1 MNNTVKTTL
10 LAFLLGFSAF
20 ASAGHHSGATHEGT
34 QVKHVGFSQ
43 MGDPATVLEVKTEA
57 SAALR
62 PGDVRVKV
70 LASPINPSDLLQI
83 AGNYGVDPVLPA
95 RPGSEGIGRVTE
107 VSADVQ
113 ALKVGQLVLLASGS
127 ARSGAKGRATGSS
140 CKWECVG
147 GRTSRSGSRL
157 SAAS

>member
-1 MNNTVKTTL
+1 MELIMNNTVKTTL

-62 PGDVRVKV
+62 PGDWLTQTNCGLYLGVAPIKK
-70 LASPINPSDLLQI
+70 ASLLVFFSQ
-83 AGNYGVDPVLPA
+83 
-95 RPGSEGIGRVTE
+95 
-107 VSADVQ
+107 
-113 ALKVGQLVLLASGS
+113 
-127 ARSGAKGRATGSS
+127 
-140 CKWECVG
+140 
-147 GRTSRSGSRL
+147 
-157 SAAS
+157 

>member
-1 MNNTVKTTL
+1 MELIMNNTVKTTL

-34 QVKHVGFSQ
+34 QVKHIGFSQ

-70 LASPINPSDLLQI
+70 LASH
-83 AGNYGVDPVLPA
+83 
-95 RPGSEGIGRVTE
+95 
-107 VSADVQ
+107 
-113 ALKVGQLVLLASGS
+113 
-127 ARSGAKGRATGSS
+127 
-140 CKWECVG
+140 W
-147 GRTSRSGSRL
+147 TSQ
-157 SAAS
+157 